1 MSKSFVRVDIPPD
14 TSEWLAERRK
24 SFGASE
30 VAAAIGQSSYGGTP
44 LQVYLDKIGAG
55 RETFDPLLSL
65 IGHGAEPIISS
76 WVERYHPEIGK
87 IEPGFMARSVE
98 YPWLHATFDRVV
110 TTPEGVRVP
119 LQLKTSSVYVRHK
132 WELGVPV
139 DYQIQEDV
147 ECLVMGAPFAYLAVW
162 HTGTTDFEL
171 RKLYADK
178 ERQQVIIERTSALAE
193 SVRTKTPPPF
203 HIGDDLASLYPAV
216 ADKTIEATQEI
227 LDTIE
232 FLRETAAI
240 RLATER
246 EFKAQEAEA
255 KFELEKFMQ
264 DATIIINPYTGR
276 EEHTWKETKS
286 GARRHY
292 TPKGA

>member
-1 MSKSFVRVDIPPD
+1 MTFERIDIKPD
-14 TSEWLAERRK
+14 TDEWLAERRK

-30 VAAAIGQSSYGGTP
+30 VAAAIGQSTYGGTP
-44 LQVYLDKIGAG
+44 LKVYLDKIGAG
-55 RETFDPLLSL
+55 RDRFDPLLSL
-65 IGHGAEPIISS
+65 IGHGAEPIISD
-76 WVERYHPEIGK
+76 WVAAYRPEIGK

-110 TTPEGVRVP
+110 LTPEGVRVP

-132 WELGVPV
+132 WELDTPV
-139 DYQIQEDV
+139 DYRIQEDV

-171 RKLYADK
+171 RKLHADA
-178 ERQQVIIERTSALAE
+178 ERQQVIIERTRELAE
-193 SVRTKTPPPF
+193 CVRTRTPPPF
-203 HIGDDLASLYPAV
+203 HIGDDLAALYPAV
-216 ADKTIEATQEI
+216 ADKTVVATDEI
-227 LDTIE
+227 LDVIE
-232 FLRETAAI
+232 FKRETAAMRI
-240 RLATER
+240 QTER

-255 KFELEKFMQ
+255 TFELEKFMK

-286 GARRHY
+286 GVRRHY
-292 TPKGA
+292 TPKGAKN